1 MSLEEDALERLREI
15 RLKLPETEETVTF
28 GNPTFRAGK
37 KTFAVLEWYRG
48 ELSLAVK
55 STLIEQEMLVK
66 DPRFYITPY
75 IGHRGWVSLRVTAA
89 TDWEM
94 VQDLVLD
101 SYRRVANKRM
111 LARLAAAAGSGHS
124 RAAGGQGA

>member
-1 MSLEEDALERLREI
+1 MSLEEDALERLRAI
-15 RLKLPETEETVTF
+15 RLELPETEETVTF

-37 KTFAVLEWYRG
+37 KTFAVLEWYHG
-48 ELSLAVK
+48 ELSIAVK
-55 STLIEQEMLVK
+55 STLIEQEMLIQ

-89 TDWEM
+89 TDWDM
-94 VQDLVLD
+94 VRDLVFD

-111 LARLAAAAGSGHS
+111 LARLDGSAAIGPAPTAEG
-124 RAAGGQGA
+124 RRV

>member
-1 MSLEEDALERLREI
+1 MSLEEDALERLRAI
-15 RLKLPETEETVTF
+15 RLELPETEETVTF

-37 KTFAVLEWYRG
+37 KTFAVLEWYHG
-48 ELSLAVK
+48 ELSIAVK
-55 STLIEQEMLVK
+55 STLIEQEMLIQ

-89 TDWEM
+89 TDWDM
-94 VQDLVLD
+94 VRDLVFD

-111 LARLAAAAGSGHS
+111 LARLDGSAAIGPASTAEG
-124 RAAGGQGA
+124 RRV